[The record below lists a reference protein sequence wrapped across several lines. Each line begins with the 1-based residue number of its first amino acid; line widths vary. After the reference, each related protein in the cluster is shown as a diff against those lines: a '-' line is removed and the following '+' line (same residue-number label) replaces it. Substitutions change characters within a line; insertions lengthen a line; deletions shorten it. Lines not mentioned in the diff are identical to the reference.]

1 MTTETL
7 HHIADRLARLEA
19 RVEALI
25 NPPTAEDVLRAV
37 WVARGED
44 WFTCRE
50 IIDHA
55 LTSAADLGVTLLR
68 ADCATPRKL
77 GQCLASTLANPQNA
91 PKGQNVPSGG
101 SFDLQRGG
109 REGGGHRWRIVL
121 CKVGALT

>member
-1 MTTETL
+1 MITETAL
-7 HHIADRLARLEA
+7 HDLADRLARLEA
-19 RVEALI
+19 RVEALT

-77 GQCLASTLANPQNA
+77 GQCLASALADPI
-91 PKGQNVPSGG
+91 G

-109 REGGGHRWRIVL
+109 REGGGHRWRVVL